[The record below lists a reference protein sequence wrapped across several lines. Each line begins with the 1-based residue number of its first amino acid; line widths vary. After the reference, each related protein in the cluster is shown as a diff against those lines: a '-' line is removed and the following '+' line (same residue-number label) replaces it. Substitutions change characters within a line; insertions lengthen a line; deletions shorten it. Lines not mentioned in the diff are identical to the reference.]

1 METEVLLSFIGITV
15 LIALSPGPDNLYVL
29 MQSVLHGHTA
39 GIWVTL
45 GLCTGLIVHTTAVS
59 LGLAAILQSSVMAFT
74 LLKIVGALY
83 LLYLAWQAFKAGSL
97 HLHKQNTPVL
107 KPWQLYRRGVLMN
120 ISNPKV
126 SLFFLAFLPQF
137 ISVQTGHITQQIWL
151 MGLMIIFVTFIV
163 FSSIALLS
171 GKLKI
176 LNTSAKAQRILHR
189 ITAIIFVGLAIK
201 LLSSQP

>member
-1 METEVLLSFIGITV
+1 MEPEILISFIGITILV
-15 LIALSPGPDNLYVL
+15 ALSPGPDNLYVL
-29 MQSVLHGHTA
+29 MQSALHGHAA

-59 LGLAAILQSSVMAFT
+59 LGLAALLQSSATAFT
-74 LLKIVGALY
+74 LLKLVGAIY

-97 HLHKQNTPVL
+97 HLNKQNTPIL
-107 KPWQLYRRGVLMN
+107 NRLQLYRRGVLMN

-137 ISVQTGHITQQIWL
+137 VSVKAGHVSQQIWL
-151 MGLMIIFVTFIV
+151 MGLITIVVTFIV

-171 GKLKI
+171 GKLKA
-176 LNTSAKAQRILHR
+176 LNSSTKAQNILHR
-189 ITAIIFVGLAIK
+189 ITAIIFVGLAMK
-201 LLSSQP
+201 LLSSHS

>member
-1 METEVLLSFIGITV
+1 METDVLLSFIGITV

-29 MQSVLHGHTA
+29 MQSALHGHTA

-59 LGLAAILQSSVMAFT
+59 LGLAAVLQSSVTAFT
-74 LLKIVGALY
+74 LLKIIGALY
-83 LLYLAWQAFKAGSL
+83 LLYLAWQAFKTGSL
-97 HLHKQNTPVL
+97 HLNSQNTPVL
-107 KPWQLYRRGVLMN
+107 KPWQLYRRGVVMN

-137 ISVQTGHITQQIWL
+137 IAVQTGHIAQQIWL
-151 MGLMIIFVTFIV
+151 MGLMTIIVTFIV

-171 GKLKI
+171 GKLKR
-176 LNTSAKAQRILHR
+176 LNTSAKAQRMLHR
-189 ITAIIFVGLAIK
+189 ITAIIFVGLAMK
-201 LLSSQP
+201 LLSSHP